1 VRTNAAGFL
10 FSAVRLGQQVK
21 PGQPLGVVVDPV
33 TSRRSEILAPFP
45 GRILGMSLNQQ
56 VLPGYAA
63 FHIGRLSSEQQAVI
77 DAAEAA
83 ARRSAE
89 GEDVDEDPSDR
100 PEAESGTEEERE
112 E

>member
-1 VRTNAAGFL
+1 MRTNAGGFL
-10 FSAVRLGQQVK
+10 FSEVQLGQTVK
-21 PGQPLGVVVDPV
+21 PGQSLGYVVDPI

-63 FHIGRLSSEQQAVI
+63 FHIGRLSGEQQAVA
-77 DAAEAA
+77 DAAEAL
-83 ARRSAE
+83 ARRTPEAE
-89 GEDVDEDPSDR
+89 DMDEDPSER
-100 PEAESGTEEERE
+100 PDAESGSEEERE